1 MWEPRVKLLP
11 SSPIGLIEVISK
23 CLVQSNLLT
32 SASLTKWKGVGEE
45 LMKERSCSGVA
56 DMTVEKQRC
65 SEKLC

>member
-1 MWEPRVKLLP
+1 MKELRVKLSP
-11 SSPIGLIEVISK
+11 SPMQMLSK
-23 CLVQSNLLT
+23 RLVQSNPLT